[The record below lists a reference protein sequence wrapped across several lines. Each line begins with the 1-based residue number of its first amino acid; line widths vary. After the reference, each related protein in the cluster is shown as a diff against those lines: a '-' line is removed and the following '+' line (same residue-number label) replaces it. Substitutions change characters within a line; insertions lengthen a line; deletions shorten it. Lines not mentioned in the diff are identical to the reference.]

1 VDVIE
6 AAGLSY
12 TYPDGTAALDGVD
25 FRAGKGEFVGLLA
38 SNGSGKTTLLK
49 LACGIL
55 KPSSGR
61 ITLEGRDV
69 SDYSKNDLFRKIG
82 MVFQNPADQLFA
94 STLREDIAFGPTNM
108 GLESAEIE
116 LRVEEALTAVGLEG
130 LGNRPIQ
137 GLSFGQQKRACIAG
151 LLAMGQKTLL
161 LDEPTAGLDP
171 MGEYRIMEL
180 LIRLNREDGITMVM
194 STHNVDLVPLFI
206 DRLYILSRGRVSRHG
221 TPAEVFDASEDL
233 QNVKLRLPQIAE
245 LIERM
250 KVEDAVDFDRL
261 PLTIGEA
268 RRELVKRMPFGG
280 R

>member
-1 VDVIE
+1 M
-6 AAGLSY
+6 
-12 TYPDGTAALDGVD
+12 
-25 FRAGKGEFVGLLA
+25 
-38 SNGSGKTTLLK
+38 
-49 LACGIL
+49 L
-55 KPSSGR
+55 KPGTGC
-61 ITLEGRDV
+61 IKLGGRDV
-69 SDYSKNDLFRKIG
+69 SDYSKNELFREIG

-108 GLESAEIE
+108 GLDKSEIDN
-116 LRVEEALTAVGLEG
+116 RVDEALSAVGLDG
-130 LGNRPIQ
+130 LGGRPIH

-206 DRLYILSRGRVSRHG
+206 DRLYILSKGRVARHG

-245 LIERM
+245 LIERL
-250 KVEDAVDFDRL
+250 KVEDSMNFDKL

-268 RRELVKRMPFGG
+268 RRELVKRMPLSGKDG
-280 R
+280 E